1 MLTAL
6 VATVLGGIVAVIWI
20 FKDQIEA
27 LFTKTTPA
35 QHLTDDVMR
44 WVLLGVACAVVVCF
58 LLQLIKFKSKE
69 LVLTEDKVVY
79 REGFLNVR
87 TVVIPLAEI
96 KMVETKQNALQRLV
110 GVGGLLIVSDAEQPY
125 LVRGVKSADRMTRR
139 IMRQIA
145 DMKKA
150 SETRGAR
157 MQIVGRVA
165 DAPENAKQKRIKTKR
180 CLKDSVFF
188 AETSFFKR
196 RSAYFESGKSD
207 AEVARSDK
215 QARYERKQTCK

>member
-1 MLTAL
+1 MKTLERKYAKIDRIVAKGRFSAWTFVLTAL
-6 VATVLGGIVAVIWI
+6 VAAVLGGIVAVIWI
-20 FKDQIEA
+20 FKDRIEA

-35 QHLTDDVMR
+35 QYRTDDVMR

-96 KMVETKQNALQRLV
+96 KMVETKQKALQRLV

-150 SETRGAR
+150 SETRGTR
-157 MQIVGRVA
+157 LQLVGKV
-165 DAPENAKQKRIKTKR
+165 
-180 CLKDSVFF
+180 S
-188 AETSFFKR
+188 
-196 RSAYFESGKSD
+196 
-207 AEVARSDK
+207 
-215 QARYERKQTCK
+215 

>member
-1 MLTAL
+1 MKTLERKYAKIDRIVAKGRFSAWTFVLTAL
-6 VATVLGGIVAVIWI
+6 VAAVLGGIVAVIWI
-20 FKDQIEA
+20 FKDRIEA

-35 QHLTDDVMR
+35 QYLTDEVMR
-44 WVLLGVACAVVVCF
+44 WVLLGVACVVVACF

-150 SETRGAR
+150 SETRGTR
-157 MQIVGRVA
+157 LQLVGKA
-165 DAPENAKQKRIKTKR
+165 
-180 CLKDSVFF
+180 S
-188 AETSFFKR
+188 
-196 RSAYFESGKSD
+196 
-207 AEVARSDK
+207 
-215 QARYERKQTCK
+215 